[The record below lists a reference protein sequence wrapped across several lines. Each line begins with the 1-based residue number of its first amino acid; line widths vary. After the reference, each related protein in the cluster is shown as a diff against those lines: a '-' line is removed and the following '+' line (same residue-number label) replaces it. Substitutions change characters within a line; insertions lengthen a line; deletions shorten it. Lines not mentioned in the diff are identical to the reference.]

1 MSAPVR
7 AEDLV
12 APRWLNDDVTVYA
25 PFRQGDQ
32 RFWLRCRVERAHG
45 DAARVVNERRGFS
58 ALLALDELRVP
69 LDSPYAR

>member
-12 APRWLNDDVTVYA
+12 PPRWLNDNATVYA
-25 PFRQGDQ
+25 PVRQGGE

-58 ALLALDELRVP
+58 ALLTLDDLRVP
-69 LDSPYAR
+69 IDTPYAR